1 MSKSAERYSA
11 DFMVGLY
18 KTMVKIQE
26 TDRAVQRGL
35 SAGEIMFQ
43 YYPCGGQEAIPAGVA
58 AAIRPDDYVATTYRG
73 IHDIVAKGT
82 PLDDVFAELYGKLAG
97 TCKGKGGP
105 MHLSDPD
112 SGLMITTGI
121 VGAGLPIANGLALAE
136 QMRNS
141 DRVCICNFGDGAT
154 SIGAFHEALN
164 LAAVW
169 RLPVVFVCQNNQ
181 YAEYTAIAE
190 YTLTK
195 DFSKRAAAY
204 EIPGVRVD
212 GVDPVAVYEAA
223 YEAVQRARAGDG
235 PTLIEAVC
243 HRLQGHSFGS
253 EQGHMD
259 QAALARAKESAPL
272 IRFRKRLLES
282 TLTSEETLKKIES
295 EVRAEV
301 DAANARAKGCA
312 PPETEELY
320 RDVFADV
327 GHIPDLSSELATA
340 RAAGQY
346 APVPSRKMTFGQAV
360 NEALALALESDPTVF
375 LLGEDIADPAGG
387 VVKTTEGLST
397 RFGRDRVRPTPIAE
411 QAIVGAAIGAAMA
424 GMKPVAEIMINDFLM
439 VCMDQVSNHAAKLRY
454 MSGGKTSVPITIRS
468 LTAGYVGSFGAQHS
482 QSLEAWL
489 AHTPGIKIAYPSTPA
504 EAKGLLLSCIEDPD
518 PCVFFESMRGYFTP
532 GFVPEG
538 YYKIP
543 LGEADIKRR
552 GSDLTIITYGWTVA
566 ESMLA
571 ADALE
576 KDGIHAEVLDLRTIV
591 PLDVG
596 AILESVGRTRRALVT
611 HASVEFCGFG
621 SEVASIVSTRL
632 HDRLVA
638 PVARVG
644 ARYTPVPFAG
654 VLEDMHFPTS
664 SRIAAAA
671 RTLVQGGKVA

>member
-1 MSKSAERYSA
+1 MSKSDASRSVE
-11 DFMVGLY
+11 FMVGIY
-18 KTMVKIQE
+18 RTMVRIHE

-43 YYPCGGQEAIPAGVA
+43 YYPCGGQEAIPAGIG

-82 PLDDVFAELYGKLAG
+82 PLKDVFAELYGKLAG

-136 QMRNS
+136 QLRNS
-141 DRVCICNFGDGAT
+141 DRVCVCNFGDGAT

-169 RLPVVFVCQNNQ
+169 RLPVIFVCQNNQ
-181 YAEYTAIAE
+181 YAEYTAIDE
-190 YTLTK
+190 YTLTR
-195 DFSKRAAAY
+195 DFSKRANAY
-204 EIPGVRVD
+204 EMPGVRVD
-212 GVDPVAVYEAA
+212 GVDPVAVYEVAK
-223 YEAVQRARAGDG
+223 EAVQRARAGKG

-253 EQGHMD
+253 EQSHMD
-259 QAALARAKESAPL
+259 QAALAKAKQDAPL
-272 IRFRKRLLES
+272 VRFRQRLIDSALATDEQ
-282 TLTSEETLKKIES
+282 LKKIEA
-295 EVRAEV
+295 EVRLEV
-301 DAANARAKGCA
+301 DAANSYAKSCVA
-312 PPETEELY
+312 PSSDELY
-320 RDVFADV
+320 KDVFAELD
-327 GHIPDLSSELATA
+327 HIPEIVSTQAMP
-340 RAAGQY
+340 RAAAEY
-346 APVPSRKMTFGQAV
+346 RPASPRKMTFGQAV
-360 NEALALALESDPTVF
+360 NEALSLALAADPTVF

-397 RFGRDRVRPTPIAE
+397 RFGRNRVRPTPIAE
-411 QAIVGAAIGAAMA
+411 QAIVGAAIGASMA
-424 GMKPVAEIMINDFLM
+424 GMRPVAEIMINDFLM

-454 MSGGKTSVPITIRS
+454 MSGGKTSVPLTIRS

-532 GFVPEG
+532 GPVPDG

-552 GSDLTIITYGWTVA
+552 GTDLTVITYGWTVTEA
-566 ESMLA
+566 LLA
-571 ADALE
+571 ADE
-576 KDGIHAEVLDLRTIV
+576 MSKEGFQIEVLDLRTIV

-596 AILESVGRTRRALVT
+596 AILESVARTRRALVA
-611 HASVEFCGFG
+611 HAAVEFGGFG
-621 SEVASIVSTRL
+621 SEVACIISSRL
-632 HDRLVA
+632 HDRLLA
-638 PVARVG
+638 PVGRVG

-654 VLEDMHFPTS
+654 NLEDIYFPT
-664 SRIAAAA
+664 AA
-671 RTLVQGGKVA
+671 RITTAARELLKSS